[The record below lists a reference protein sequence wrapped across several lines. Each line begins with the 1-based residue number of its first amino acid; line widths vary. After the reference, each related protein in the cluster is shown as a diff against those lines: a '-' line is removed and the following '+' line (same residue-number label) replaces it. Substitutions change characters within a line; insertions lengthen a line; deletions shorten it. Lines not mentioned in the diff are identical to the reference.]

1 MIYLLYNYNY
11 GVDYLNTF
19 TEIIKKYDKLLM
31 FLFFAAVIIGLIFIY
46 SATRSMGGNLKY
58 IIVQSIGLFIGIA
71 LMFIITYID
80 YEDLTDLWK
89 FFAGVSL
96 FLLCLVLIIGIG
108 AESTGTKGWI
118 RFGSIGIQPAE
129 IVKICFI
136 ITFAKHLDT
145 IKHDINYIKNVFL
158 MLLHLA
164 IPLGLILAQPDFGS
178 AMVFVFIF
186 VIMVFVANIDWRYI
200 LSAVGISGV
209 IGTIAWFFFLESYQ
223 KNRIYALFNP
233 EAAAESYGYHVVQ
246 SKIAIGSGQVT
257 GKGLLNGIQT
267 QLGYLPE
274 KHTDFIFSVIG
285 EEGGIIMCMIT
296 TLILMGM
303 ILRCIKTAREAKDEL
318 GSFICMGVAAMWL
331 FHTFENIG
339 MTLGIMPVTGI
350 PLPFISYGGSSV
362 MTNCMALGLV
372 LNVYMRRKTL
382 TFLS

>member
-1 MIYLLYNYNY
+1 M
-11 GVDYLNTF
+11 NTF
-19 TEIIKKYDKLLM
+19 TEIIKKYDKVLM
-31 FLFFAAVIIGLIFIY
+31 FLFFSAVIIGLIFIY
-46 SATRSMGGNLKY
+46 SATRSMNGNLKF
-58 IIVQSIGLFIGIA
+58 IIVQCVGIFIGMV
-71 LMFIITYID
+71 LMFVITYID

-89 FFAGVSL
+89 FFVVISL
-96 FLLCLVLIIGIG
+96 FLLVLVLIIGIG

-118 RFGSIGIQPAE
+118 RFGGIGIQPAE

-145 IKHDINYIKNVFL
+145 IKHDINYIKNIFA

-164 IPLGLILAQPDFGS
+164 VPLALILAQPDFGS

-186 VIMVFVANIDWRYI
+186 VVMVFVANIDWRYI
-200 LSAVGISGV
+200 LAAIGSGGIIGV
-209 IGTIAWFFFLESYQ
+209 VAWFFFLKSYQ
-223 KNRIYALFNP
+223 KDRIYALFNP

-303 ILRCIKTAREAKDEL
+303 ILRCIKIAREAKDEL